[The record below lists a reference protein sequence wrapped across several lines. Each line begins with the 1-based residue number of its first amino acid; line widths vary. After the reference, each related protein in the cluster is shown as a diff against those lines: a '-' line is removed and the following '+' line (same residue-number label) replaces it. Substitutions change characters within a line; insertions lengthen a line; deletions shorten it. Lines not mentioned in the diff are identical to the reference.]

1 MHYHFTSF
9 LFFFSPYKN
18 DPLQYIRPQ
27 PKVVTNT
34 ASVATPPKLE
44 SVKPSSPSKKT
55 PAYRSVSPTRMAS
68 PRTEASTSVKPHPLQ
83 FVSPQ
88 KAKVAAATQGMC
100 SFQAKTIFLSV
111 MTQDSIAAQKKRL
124 KFFLQHQGRRFR
136 YASNR
141 SRNSLSGCHFEVKS
155 QVNSNSPRNSP
166 VTCYYN
172 MPKRSFLFLK
182 RIWSF

>member
-1 MHYHFTSF
+1 MHYDFTR
-9 LFFFSPYKN
+9 FFFSPYKN

-111 MTQDSIAAQKKRL
+111 MTQDSIAAQKKDL
-124 KFFLQHQGRRFR
+124 SSFCNIKAEDLYMLQK
-136 YASNR
+136 R

-155 QVNSNSPRNSP
+155 
-166 VTCYYN
+166 
-172 MPKRSFLFLK
+172 
-182 RIWSF
+182 

>member
-1 MHYHFTSF
+1 MISRGF

-100 SFQAKTIFLSV
+100 FANNLIILN
-111 MTQDSIAAQKKRL
+111 DA
-124 KFFLQHQGRRFR
+124 
-136 YASNR
+136 
-141 SRNSLSGCHFEVKS
+141 
-155 QVNSNSPRNSP
+155 
-166 VTCYYN
+166 
-172 MPKRSFLFLK
+172 
-182 RIWSF
+182 

>member
-1 MHYHFTSF
+1 MHYDFTSF
-9 LFFFSPYKN
+9 FFFSPYKN

-111 MTQDSIAAQKKRL
+111 MTQDSIAAQKKRP
-124 KFFLQHQGRRFR
+124 KFFLQHQGRRLI
-136 YASNR
+136 YASKKEPQFPLR
-141 SRNSLSGCHFEVKS
+141 LSF
-155 QVNSNSPRNSP
+155 
-166 VTCYYN
+166 
-172 MPKRSFLFLK
+172 
-182 RIWSF
+182 

>member
-1 MHYHFTSF
+1 MHYDFTSF
-9 LFFFSPYKN
+9 FFFSPYKN

-27 PKVVTNT
+27 PKVT
-34 ASVATPPKLE
+34 ASVATPPKQE
-44 SVKPSSPSKKT
+44 SVKTSPSKRT

-68 PRTEASTSVKPHPLQ
+68 PRMEPSTSVKPHPLQ

-88 KAKVAAATQGMC
+88 KAKVAAATQGLC

-136 YASNR
+136 YASKR

-155 QVNSNSPRNSP
+155 
-166 VTCYYN
+166 
-172 MPKRSFLFLK
+172 
-182 RIWSF
+182 

>member
-1 MHYHFTSF
+1 MHYDFTIF
-9 LFFFSPYKN
+9 FIFFSPFKN

-27 PKVVTNT
+27 PKVVTNP

-44 SVKPSSPSKKT
+44 SLKPSSPSKKT

-88 KAKVAAATQGMC
+88 KAKVAAATQGLC

-111 MTQDSIAAQKKRL
+111 MTQDSIAAQKKDL
-124 KFFLQHQGRRFR
+124 SSFCNIKAEGLDMLQIGAAIPCQAVILR
-136 YASNR
+136 
-141 SRNSLSGCHFEVKS
+141 
-155 QVNSNSPRNSP
+155 
-166 VTCYYN
+166 
-172 MPKRSFLFLK
+172 
-182 RIWSF
+182 